1 MEGLVE
7 ESEEQISIIINKSD
21 NNKLFIGI
29 YTIPDPKVKDKVQI
43 SMSDRFATAAKC
55 SNLCCCA
62 VFASA
67 MQLQPERIV
76 PQQLAPARACNA
88 PSTTYPAMQ
97 P

>member
-55 SNLCCCA
+55 SMDAKRQDIKYTLKN
-62 VFASA
+62 
-67 MQLQPERIV
+67 P
-76 PQQLAPARACNA
+76 
-88 PSTTYPAMQ
+88 YPL
-97 P
+97 